1 MLVWGHQEHQVL
13 APLLQYRAD
22 IVVQIFTT
30 CIVTFPKHDVLGQG
44 VTHQAHLRNVIMF
57 QYWKKASLSKEP
69 WVMGDML
76 VK

>member
-30 CIVTFPKHDVLGQG
+30 CIVTFPEHDVDMES
-44 VTHQAHLRNVIMF
+44 HQAHLRNVIMF